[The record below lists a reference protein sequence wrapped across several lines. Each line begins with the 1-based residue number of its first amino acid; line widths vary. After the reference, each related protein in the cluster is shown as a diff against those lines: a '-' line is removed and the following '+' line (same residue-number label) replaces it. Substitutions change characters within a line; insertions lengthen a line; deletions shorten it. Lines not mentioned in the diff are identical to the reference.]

1 MTVYKFANAPAV
13 KATLDTLLGAAD
25 VTAYLTT
32 GHGSKLPV
40 LSTDE
45 VFRAVLVGGGN
56 VEWVT
61 VTARSGD
68 TLTLTRGTP
77 AYEFAAGSTIE
88 HRLDAVAMDSFL
100 QKGDFRTVATDPN
113 GSLAARWTGEEV
125 YQSAT
130 GVWWKHCTGTVW
142 KEMNL

>member
-1 MTVYKFANAPAV
+1 MPVYKFANAPAA

-25 VTAYLTT
+25 ITAYLTT
-32 GHGSKLPV
+32 GDGAKLPAIG
-40 LSTDE
+40 DGE

-68 TLTLTRGTP
+68 TLTLSRGTP

-88 HRLDAVAMDSFL
+88 HRLDSVVMEAFMQS
-100 QKGDFRTVATDPN
+100 GDFRTVTTDPDGN
-113 GSLAARWTGEEV
+113 LTARWTGEEV
-125 YQSAT
+125 YQSET
-130 GVWWKHCTGTVW
+130 GVWWKHCTGTLW